1 MGLKSYGEM
10 AFGQDRKRKKYCCLP
25 NSSVACSH
33 SFSKDFPMSY
43 AIIQTGGKQ
52 YRVSEGDVLS
62 VEKLAVETGKET
74 TFSDVLLVVNGDKVT
89 LGSPLVSGATV
100 KAEVVN
106 QYKDDKVIAFKF
118 KRRKGYH
125 RTVGHRRQLTELKI
139 TKISA

>member
-1 MGLKSYGEM
+1 
-10 AFGQDRKRKKYCCLP
+10 
-25 NSSVACSH
+25 
-33 SFSKDFPMSY
+33 MSY

-62 VEKLAVETGKET
+62 VEKLDVEAGKET
-74 TFSDVLLVVNGDKVT
+74 TFSDVLLVVNGDKVN
-89 LGSPLVSGATV
+89 LGTPLVSGASV
-100 KAEVVN
+100 KAEVVD

>member
-1 MGLKSYGEM
+1 
-10 AFGQDRKRKKYCCLP
+10 
-25 NSSVACSH
+25 
-33 SFSKDFPMSY
+33 MSY

-62 VEKLAVETGKET
+62 VEKLATETGKEAV
-74 TFSDVLLVVNGDKVT
+74 FNDVLLVVNGDKVN
-89 LGSPLVSGATV
+89 LGAPLVSGASV
-100 KAEVVN
+100 KAEVVD

-139 TKISA
+139 TKISS

>member
-1 MGLKSYGEM
+1 
-10 AFGQDRKRKKYCCLP
+10 
-25 NSSVACSH
+25 
-33 SFSKDFPMSY
+33 MSY
-43 AIIQTGGKQ
+43 AIIQTVGKQ

-62 VEKLAVETGKET
+62 VEKLDVEAGKET
-74 TFSDVLLVVNGDKVT
+74 TFSDVLLVVNGDKVN
-89 LGSPLVSGATV
+89 LGTPLVSGASV
-100 KAEVVN
+100 KAEVVD

>member
-1 MGLKSYGEM
+1 
-10 AFGQDRKRKKYCCLP
+10 
-25 NSSVACSH
+25 
-33 SFSKDFPMSY
+33 MSY

-62 VEKLAVETGKET
+62 VEKLATETGKEAV
-74 TFSDVLLVVNGDKVT
+74 FNDVLLVVNGDKVN
-89 LGSPLVSGATV
+89 LGAPLVSGASV
-100 KAEVVN
+100 KAEVVD
-106 QYKDDKVIAFKF
+106 QYKDDKVIAYKF

>member
-1 MGLKSYGEM
+1 
-10 AFGQDRKRKKYCCLP
+10 
-25 NSSVACSH
+25 
-33 SFSKDFPMSY
+33 MSY

-106 QYKDDKVIAFKF
+106 QYKDEKVIAFKF

>member
-1 MGLKSYGEM
+1 
-10 AFGQDRKRKKYCCLP
+10 
-25 NSSVACSH
+25 
-33 SFSKDFPMSY
+33 MSY

-62 VEKLAVETGKET
+62 VEKLNVEAGKET
-74 TFSDVLLVVNGDKVT
+74 TFSDVLLVVNGDKVN
-89 LGSPLVSGATV
+89 LGTPLVSGASV
-100 KAEVVN
+100 KAEVVE

>member
-1 MGLKSYGEM
+1 
-10 AFGQDRKRKKYCCLP
+10 
-25 NSSVACSH
+25 
-33 SFSKDFPMSY
+33 MSY

-62 VEKLAVETGKET
+62 VEKLDVEAGQET
-74 TFSDVLLVVNGDKVT
+74 TFSDVLLVVNGDKIN
-89 LGSPLVSGATV
+89 LGTPLVSGASV
-100 KAEVVN
+100 KAEVVD